1 MTDIDNEI
9 VTRPIGRRLAL
20 MRSPELA
27 EGPSRLVLRDER
39 HTCIFENHGG
49 GANTVTFYGRTEAER
64 DALMALPSWTQKRLP
79 RPLPRF
85 DSWER
90 YELTFARMK
99 AIIVELGWTLNGA
112 EQAVVKAI
120 EDHVP
125 AYETRQLIVS

>member
-1 MTDIDNEI
+1 
-9 VTRPIGRRLAL
+9 LAL
-20 MRSPELA
+20 LRSPELA

-39 HTCIFENHGG
+39 HTCLFDNHGG
-49 GANTVTFYGRTEAER
+49 GACTVTFYGRTVTER

-90 YELTFARMK
+90 YELTVERMK
-99 AIIVELGWTLNGA
+99 AVIEELDWTLNDA
-112 EQAVVKAI
+112 EQAVVKAV

-125 AYETRQLIVS
+125 VYETRQLIVA